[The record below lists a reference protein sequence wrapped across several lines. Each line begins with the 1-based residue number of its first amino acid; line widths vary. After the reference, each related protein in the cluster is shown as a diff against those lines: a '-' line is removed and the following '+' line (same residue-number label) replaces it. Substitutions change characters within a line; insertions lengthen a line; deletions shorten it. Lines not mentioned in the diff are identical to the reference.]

1 MPTASIK
8 QLAKFYN
15 DEILKD
21 TSLSMDSVIEV
32 TAGKAEIAPETVKDA
47 LLGKAK
53 LTNEVL
59 VRIFEALGID
69 MQEDEDCPG
78 GASRL
83 PNGDCPPPQGEPQ
96 GNGRAEAQHPCGPGE
111 TPEKD
116 GCIEESK
123 KSTVNEQLEG
133 TFGKDDL
140 GNHFNEVLKLIKA
153 NKDVETGKYLSEI
166 FRKVFETI
174 PIIIKAE
181 QGDKITEYTAKV
193 DGLSKK
199 LDKKEK
205 EVKELQTKMKT
216 IPKLTEVLEKVS
228 KTRGGKGLYEQDG
241 KTQKP
246 KGTVNEMTLAEMQ
259 GGREVIPEFD

>member
-21 TSLSMDSVIEV
+21 TSLSLDSVIEV

-59 VRIFEALGID
+59 VKIFEALGID
-69 MQEDEDCPG
+69 MQEDEPEPCPG
-78 GASRL
+78 GAERL

-96 GNGRAEAQHPCGPGE
+96 GNGKEG
-111 TPEKD
+111 
-116 GCIEESK
+116 
-123 KSTVNEQLEG
+123 KSTVSEQLEG

-140 GNHFNEVLKLIKA
+140 GNHFNEVLKLIKET
-153 NKDVETGKYLSEI
+153 KDVETAKYLSEI

-193 DGLSKK
+193 DELSKK

-205 EVKELQTKMKT
+205 EVEELQTKMKT

-228 KTRGGKGLYEQDG
+228 KSRSGKGLYEQADG
-241 KTQKP
+241 KHQKP

-259 GGREVIPEFD
+259 GGKEVIPDFDQ